1 MSEPQKEKTYFAER
15 IRALRKQYGLTQK
28 QVADRLQLERS
39 TYAFYET
46 GKTTPGFETLRRLS
60 RLFGVTVDDLI
71 GDAASPTAFLFRS
84 SEMPEYQSR
93 LENPPPGISGEEM
106 ALVLFFRQMS
116 PLQKQKCLEF
126 FEVLGKL

>member
-1 MSEPQKEKTYFAER
+1 MPEAQKEKSYFAER
-15 IRALRKQYGLTQK
+15 IRALRKQHGLTQK

-60 RLFGVTVDDLI
+60 RLFGVTVDELL
-71 GDAASPTAFLFRS
+71 GSSPSPTAFLFRS
-84 SEMPEYQSR
+84 SETPEYQAR
-93 LENPPPGISGEEM
+93 LENPPPGISSEEM
-106 ALVLFFRQMS
+106 ALVLFFRQMT

-126 FEVLGKL
+126 FEVF